1 MISEYCVPRNIVDT
15 FSHRL
20 SSQPFAGTPTTRT
33 APSSGRARPTSCQPG
48 RDILLNFR
56 SNTNQL
62 FPINCRQSLSLIMT
76 TMIIGFSQFVIN
88 ILLPSTDA
96 FTRIRAVN
104 ERQVSH
110 CPEKAL
116 KDSSRVLFWALCNFS
131 NVR

>member
-1 MISEYCVPRNIVDT
+1 MFLEISLTPLVTAYPLNHLQGHQQQGLPRLQEGQDQLPVGQVEIFFST
-15 FSHRL
+15 FEATQTKYH
-20 SSQPFAGTPTTRT
+20 
-33 APSSGRARPTSCQPG
+33 
-48 RDILLNFR
+48 
-56 SNTNQL
+56 
-62 FPINCRQSLSLIMT
+62 CRQSLSLIMT

-116 KDSSRVLFWALCNFS
+116 KDSSRVLFWALCNFA